1 MAISRQW
8 RGKAICIAG
17 FGGLSLHRRFPLQ
30 IDCIFWAWVWDQ
42 IESRPLPIFLPSPPT
57 LFWRSLSL
65 LSWPRILYKHDLS
78 SCYPRRNK
86 SRNDPLIHDKPP
98 PPALL
103 RAEDGADSQ
112 WRGWGEKSGQ
122 FKLKDLR
129 VAGSSPVWRY
139 GTPSVCIMGTVAPQ
153 GQQALVIGASCR
165 SHLPLTST

>member
-30 IDCIFWAWVWDQ
+30 IDCIFWARVWDQ

-78 SCYPRRNK
+78 SC
-86 SRNDPLIHDKPP
+86 PLEETKAAMILWFMIS
-98 PPALL
+98 LL
-103 RAEDGADSQ
+103 LLPCCVLKMVQIASGAGGEKNLGNLNWRIYEWRGPLLYGGMAHHLYVSWEQ
-112 WRGWGEKSGQ
+112 WRP
-122 FKLKDLR
+122 R
-129 VAGSSPVWRY
+129 GSR
-139 GTPSVCIMGTVAPQ
+139 
-153 GQQALVIGASCR
+153 R
-165 SHLPLTST
+165 